1 MTQFYSKNEG
11 QAEMPNL
18 NFRDYCL
25 VLVKLQDEQVIDENG
40 TPCTSTLKN
49 QLWFWRLSLL
59 KLVSYF
65 YLIVTLYCWK
75 GCLWHYQV

>member
-25 VLVKLQDEQVIDENG
+25 VLVKLQDEQVIDESG
-40 TPCTSTLKN
+40 TPCSSTLKN
-49 QLWFWRLSLL
+49 
-59 KLVSYF
+59 
-65 YLIVTLYCWK
+65 
-75 GCLWHYQV
+75 